1 MRAQICFIENS
12 FRTSTVYAFAMST
25 FTKVS
30 EIYEHW
36 NTLGLRAAAENTF
49 GTIIRITHTL
59 VSGKVGSSQ

>member
-1 MRAQICFIENS
+1 
-12 FRTSTVYAFAMST
+12 MST